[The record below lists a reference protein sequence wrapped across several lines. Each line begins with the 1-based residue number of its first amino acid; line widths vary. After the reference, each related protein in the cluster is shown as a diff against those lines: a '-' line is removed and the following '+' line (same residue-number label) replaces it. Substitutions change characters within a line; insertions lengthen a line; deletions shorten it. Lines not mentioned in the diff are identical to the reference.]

1 MQRSALGFRLGSEAS
16 GKDAA
21 KPADGRFYGC
31 NVSDRNNIYKEYVIL
46 LRRETHASFDRM
58 NDKPQ
63 NQMNNKPQNMKKL
76 LLLMAGCAALFSSCL
91 KGYEGTSAPSTLPYY
106 SLYINTMN
114 QSVFSLDP
122 FDVAFRLNTLIVEGN
137 GDYEAAPQ
145 GVRDTLFAP
154 GTILSY
160 NETDGRYTLQYN
172 GRAPHMKNDYTRM
185 GDLII
190 KTNGYATL
198 TEPGARWNIE
208 FPSETKYR
216 IVDGSASVSMTSTSY
231 IVSLTSTNQWAV
243 TMSGMATT
251 QSASNLELGLERNL
265 PDRTALRRPDVRC
278 DQSLALH
285 DFDRD
290 TLRQVDVRNV
300 HVFRQERAAH
310 QRKHLRSVLL

>member
-122 FDVAFRLNTLIVEGN
+122 FDVAFRLSTLIVEGN

-145 GVRDTLFAP
+145 GVRER
-154 GTILSY
+154 S
-160 NETDGRYTLQYN
+160 
-172 GRAPHMKNDYTRM
+172 
-185 GDLII
+185 
-190 KTNGYATL
+190 
-198 TEPGARWNIE
+198 
-208 FPSETKYR
+208 S
-216 IVDGSASVSMTSTSY
+216 
-231 IVSLTSTNQWAV
+231 
-243 TMSGMATT
+243 ATT
-251 QSASNLELGLERNL
+251 R
-265 PDRTALRRPDVRC
+265 RTAAIPFSTTGGPL
-278 DQSLALH
+278 
-285 DFDRD
+285 
-290 TLRQVDVRNV
+290 T
-300 HVFRQERAAH
+300 
-310 QRKHLRSVLL
+310 

>member
-1 MQRSALGFRLGSEAS
+1 
-16 GKDAA
+16 
-21 KPADGRFYGC
+21 
-31 NVSDRNNIYKEYVIL
+31 
-46 LRRETHASFDRM
+46 
-58 NDKPQ
+58 
-63 NQMNNKPQNMKKL
+63 MKKL

-216 IVDGSASVSMTSTSY
+216 IVDGMRLGKHDLHQLYSQ
-231 IVSLTSTNQWAV
+231 LTSHEPV
-243 TMSGMATT
+243 GPS
-251 QSASNLELGLERNL
+251 R
-265 PDRTALRRPDVRC
+265 
-278 DQSLALH
+278 
-285 DFDRD
+285 
-290 TLRQVDVRNV
+290 
-300 HVFRQERAAH
+300 
-310 QRKHLRSVLL
+310 